1 MQSAFYFSIIYQI
14 ILGKLHKKRRFFYIL
29 HPMTK
34 SHPNVIMKMVENEEV
49 IMIDQLF
56 NSSLSVINIGLESF
70 NDSML
75 VQNVYSLHLDWK
87 PIAGGDERIITI
99 LEKIKE

>member
-1 MQSAFYFSIIYQI
+1 
-14 ILGKLHKKRRFFYIL
+14 
-29 HPMTK
+29 
-34 SHPNVIMKMVENEEV
+34 
-49 IMIDQLF
+49 MIDQLF